1 MKLTRLLVANAGV
14 ATVMI
19 MVIKIRGD
27 AGLGIRLIRK
37 DGPVAGFEHLGFEAG
52 PQTFRLGVV
61 VAFAAPAV
69 RELGVGPVQQGF
81 VDVARVL
88 APLPGTT
95 PVGVHNQT
103 RGRTR

>member
-1 MKLTRLLVANAGV
+1 MIIIIKL
-14 ATVMI
+14 
-19 MVIKIRGD
+19 RGD
-27 AGLGIRLIRK
+27 AGLGIRSIRK
-37 DGPVAGFEHLGFEAG
+37 DGPVAGFEYLGFEAG
-52 PQTFRLGVV
+52 PQTFRLRVV
-61 VAFAAPAV
+61 VAFALPGTTAPAV
-69 RELGVGPVQQGF
+69 RELGFGPVQQGF